1 MTDAGTL
8 VREAMA
14 LANAGEDQAA
24 QQRFSA
30 ALARF
35 PNDARVANSAGN
47 FHARARRNDAAL
59 AHFLRAL
66 ELEPDFAEAAAN
78 AGIVYLR
85 LNQPEN
91 LLQLFASRLD
101 PARYTAQLWALRAD
115 AERLSN
121 QLNFASA
128 SYAEA
133 LGKDPA
139 NKRALAGRARLSL
152 ERGEVRAVA
161 DFQQVLAQS
170 PGDPEIFCDY
180 IEALLG
186 NDLFDE
192 AREAAAVLISQLPGW
207 PRGQVQF
214 AELEWAAGDRE
225 GFDRELARAAE
236 TASSPELYMAWGN
249 LLAGAGQQQR
259 AAEILDKALA
269 KWPDHP
275 DLALNCAIC
284 LGEAGDTERA
294 GGLFKAF
301 DTSASLDWS
310 IAYARHLIQLGALDE
325 AERLLGDVVKADQ
338 PSSEAWALIDICW
351 RTMDDPRHAWLHGQ
365 EGLVQSVSL
374 SLSSE
379 ELNGI
384 TEILLRLHQRSF
396 EPFGQSIKGGSQT
409 KGALLHRLEP
419 ELQVLRNALTDA
431 LQTYRAALPPRDD
444 RHPLLSKRDSTWE
457 ISGSWSILMDGT
469 GHHASH
475 VHPQGVLSSACY
487 IILPDN
493 IGGPG
498 QGGLLELGRPPA
510 LLAPQLDP
518 LATIRPT
525 VGHCVL
531 FPSTLFHGTQ
541 PLSGGRRMSVAFDV
555 KAVSG

>member
-1 MTDAGTL
+1 MTDAGAL

-24 QQRFSA
+24 QQRFSE

-47 FHARARRNDAAL
+47 FHARARRNEAAL

-85 LNQPEN
+85 LNRPEN
-91 LLQLFASRLD
+91 LLQLFASHLD

-121 QLNFASA
+121 QLNCASA

-170 PGDPEIFCDY
+170 PGDPETFCDY

-186 NDLFDE
+186 NDLLDD
-192 AREAAAVLISQLPGW
+192 ARQAAAVLISQLPGW
-207 PRGQVQF
+207 ARGQVQF
-214 AELEWAAGDRE
+214 AELEWAVGDRE

-236 TASSPELYMAWGN
+236 TVSSPELYMAWGS

-269 KWPDHP
+269 KWPDRP

-284 LGEAGDTERA
+284 LDEAGDTQRA
-294 GGLFKAF
+294 GALFKTF
-301 DTSASLDWS
+301 DASASLDWS
-310 IAYARHLIQLGALDE
+310 IAYARHLIQLGAFDE
-325 AERLLGDVVKADQ
+325 AERLLGGIIKADH

-374 SLSSE
+374 NLSAA

-384 TEILLRLHQRSF
+384 TEVLLRLHQRSF

-419 ELQVLRNALTDA
+419 ELQVLKNALTDA
-431 LQTYRAALPPRDD
+431 LQAYRAALPPRDD
-444 RHPLLSKRDSTWE
+444 GHPLLSKRGSTWE
-457 ISGSWSILMDGT
+457 ISGSWSILMNGS
-469 GHHASH
+469 GQHVSH

-487 IILPDN
+487 IVLPNN
-493 IGGPG
+493 IGEPG

-510 LLAPQLDP
+510 LLAPQLEP